1 MGWCGDIISR
11 KERVDTVLLEFFGR
25 LTLCLCTCI
34 ILDGGFYLP
43 AIPVMYHVFE
53 FRLVVF
59 FGHLYSLIRYRK
71 SLKLLDTH
79 GLDAEGVFDGIWMG
93 FFLPQNMKCKTYPTH
108 FPTRKGPLNSCK
120 WIKYIDVATSKNY
133 GGLFDSVF
141 CACHLS
147 FIQPLKKG
155 QFKNI
160 PPENPVKKS
169 PIYPTLKLP

>member
-1 MGWCGDIISR
+1 MGGWCGDIISR

-25 LTLCLCTCI
+25 STLCLCTCI

-43 AIPVMYHVFE
+43 AIPAMYHVFE

-59 FGHLYSLIRYRK
+59 FGHLYSLIRYGK

-120 WIKYIDVATSKNY
+120 WIKYIDVATPKNY

-147 FIQPLKKG
+147 FIQPLKKV
-155 QFKNI
+155 NLRTS
-160 PPENPVKKS
+160 PPK
-169 PIYPTLKLP
+169 TL